1 MQNKHFIWGV
11 SGLIFGI
18 ALGVL
23 IANAGLVAMVP
34 SAPEG
39 SDGIAFVNPDIAAN
53 PVFDDWRADVLGA
66 TVVSIDE
73 RRLVVQNKDGAEAT
87 VNLVSTTLFKQWPEN
102 DREIEEVVPKEIVRA
117 DVKPGDN
124 VSISVIIVD
133 GEAEAQL
140 VTLVPASIAE
150 REPGS
155 N

>member
-23 IANAGLVAMVP
+23 IANAGLVAKAPP
-34 SAPEG
+34 SPEG